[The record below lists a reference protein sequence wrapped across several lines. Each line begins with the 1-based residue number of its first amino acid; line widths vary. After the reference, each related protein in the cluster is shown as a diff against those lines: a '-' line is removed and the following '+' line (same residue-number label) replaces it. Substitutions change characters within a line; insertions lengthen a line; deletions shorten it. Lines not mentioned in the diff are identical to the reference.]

1 MSLNVMWLSDMLHNL
16 WKLGGALQS
25 SDTSEVIAAIEY
37 MEAYWKAHIE
47 EVESARK
54 NSKIDEWTLE
64 DGFDILRRLRGYIAE
79 EHNEGSKLT
88 SKMYTRSV
96 AVRGVAITK
105 RSTPFEAGSLQRSLR
120 LQRYLRTK
128 KGEI

>member
-1 MSLNVMWLSDMLHNL
+1 MGYGCMGLGSDERKKIQVLGELITFTSKVAMTIRMNSSYNQRPNQEALMSLNVMWLSDMLHNL

-64 DGFDILRRLRGYIAE
+64 DGFDILRRLRGLYC
-79 EHNEGSKLT
+79 
-88 SKMYTRSV
+88 
-96 AVRGVAITK
+96 RGA
-105 RSTPFEAGSLQRSLR
+105 
-120 LQRYLRTK
+120 
-128 KGEI
+128 

>member
-1 MSLNVMWLSDMLHNL
+1 MGLGSDERKKIQVLGELITFTSKVAMTIRMNSSYNQRPNQEALMSLNVMWLSDMLHNL

-64 DGFDILRRLRGYIAE
+64 DGFDILRRLRGLYC
-79 EHNEGSKLT
+79 
-88 SKMYTRSV
+88 
-96 AVRGVAITK
+96 RGA
-105 RSTPFEAGSLQRSLR
+105 
-120 LQRYLRTK
+120 
-128 KGEI
+128 